1 MPYNSNLHNRNSIRM
16 QGYDYTQIGSYFIT
30 ICTRHKEC
38 LLGEITDGKMK
49 LSSLGEIVYCQWLQL
64 PNRFSNIILDA
75 FIIMPNHIHGIVII
89 NGENPPRRGEAGD
102 TRHNSSANNLIS
114 PASPDLPNREPLQ
127 LLKSNPCS
135 PKNYKKPHGTIPGS
149 VGAIIQN
156 YKSLTSRKIN
166 TLFRAKTTTI
176 WQRNFYEHI
185 IRDEMDL
192 DRIVAYIENNPISW
206 SDDKYFS

>member
-89 NGENPPRRGEAGD
+89 NGENPPRRGEAGEN
-102 TRHNSSANNLIS
+102 RHNSSANNLIS
-114 PASPDLPNREPLQ
+114 PVYPTIMLLDCEGFARFTKSRTLTTIKIEPLLIKKLQ
-127 LLKSNPCS
+127 GTSWYHPWFCWRNY
-135 PKNYKKPHGTIPGS
+135 PK
-149 VGAIIQN
+149 
-156 YKSLTSRKIN
+156 L
-166 TLFRAKTTTI
+166 
-176 WQRNFYEHI
+176 
-185 IRDEMDL
+185 
-192 DRIVAYIENNPISW
+192 
-206 SDDKYFS
+206 